1 MYYEI
6 IFDTLRNIKTSK
18 NVNIKDLSLKIHNT
32 KEIDNYRDYN
42 PTNPYLLARIFTFLA
57 NNYNLDQMGFIDFGA
72 GKGRVVSYAYNYNF
86 KKIIGIEFAEELF
99 KESITNLA
107 GLSDNKTPPTLIHMD
122 ATLFDIRDEL
132 NVFYFFNPFIGDVMK
147 EVLKNID
154 KSYLLKQRDL
164 LIVYV
169 KTK

>member
-1 MYYEI
+1 
-6 IFDTLRNIKTSK
+6 LRNIKTSK
-18 NVNIKDLSLKIHNT
+18 NVNIKDLSLKIYNT

-42 PTNPYLLARIFTFLA
+42 PTDPYLLARIFTFLA

-72 GKGRVVSYAYNYNF
+72 GKGRVITYAYNYNFNFNFNF

-132 NVFYFFNPFIGDVMK
+132 NVFYFFNPFIGDVIK

-154 KSYLLKQRDL
+154 KSYLSKQRDL
-164 LIVYV
+164 LIV
-169 KTK
+169 